1 MTFANCPSFCPK
13 CTFFHLFKLNL
24 HAGSGK
30 TGSLFDG
37 SDYPFFS
44 QQSKYHNT
52 SVYYILLDRHNTN
65 MYLSNI
71 LARSRSRLFHIWKT
85 LWYTNAHGTQGIH
98 RKLLDLIKLWY
109 LRFQTFFCEREKRPD
124 FKLLPKTI
132 IAQICMW
139 IHRIFLN
146 ISYFIS

>member
-1 MTFANCPSFCPK
+1 MILANFTSFCPK

-52 SVYYILLDRHNTN
+52 SVYYILLDRHKTN

-71 LARSRSRLFHIWKT
+71 LARSRL
-85 LWYTNAHGTQGIH
+85 
-98 RKLLDLIKLWY
+98 
-109 LRFQTFFCEREKRPD
+109 
-124 FKLLPKTI
+124 
-132 IAQICMW
+132 
-139 IHRIFLN
+139 
-146 ISYFIS
+146 YFIYGKLYDTQMHMVLKGFIESF